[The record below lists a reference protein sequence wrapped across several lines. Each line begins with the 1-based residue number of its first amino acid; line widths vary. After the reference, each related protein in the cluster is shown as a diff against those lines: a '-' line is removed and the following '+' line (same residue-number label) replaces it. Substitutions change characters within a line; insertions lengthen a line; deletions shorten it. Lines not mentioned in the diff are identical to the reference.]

1 MGRLACFHIWVIS
14 VIGEKRASICPLI
27 GDPRVRNEIFGFSKH
42 LICSLS
48 RYFKKRTALS
58 ERLAVACSSPYSPS
72 TSRDHSS
79 PATSFPGS
87 SAASASPLSTDR
99 RLLAPPVGLRQIC
112 AAAAA
117 ALFVGGAPGRRLP

>member
-1 MGRLACFHIWVIS
+1 
-14 VIGEKRASICPLI
+14 
-27 GDPRVRNEIFGFSKH
+27 RNGIFGVSKH

-48 RYFKKRTALS
+48 RHFKKRTALS
-58 ERLAVACSSPYSPS
+58 ERLAVACSSPSSPPP
-72 TSRDHSS
+72 SRDHSS

-117 ALFVGGAPGRRLP
+117 AIFVGGAPAGGFPSLALL